1 MIRMKKS
8 AMPTVPAR
16 YLVWA
21 IQLAEARGTDCS
33 DIPGVGGLTRAQ
45 LETPDAMLSQ
55 RQFDAILHRLLVAS
69 AHSDLGFELGMRMHL
84 SSHDLLG
91 YAMLSSPTLDVCM
104 RLAQRYYRLITPN
117 FRLQYQRLGD
127 DVELLFTPMQAMVP
141 ETLYFHEEAIAVAS
155 YRHLCSLLQ
164 RPLAHGRIFL
174 SMPEPRHAARYREL
188 GAVPVQFQS
197 SSLPGVRIVLAAT
210 EMDQHLPLAN
220 ERARATA
227 EHHCRQLM
235 QHVKEESSW
244 KDWVAMM
251 LNAAVDHQPKLDELA
266 GLLNIAGRTL
276 DRYLRKEGTT
286 FRALALEIRNRRAQS
301 MLIEGG
307 LPVSQIAYR
316 LGYTD
321 VANFGHAFRN
331 MNGCSPS
338 AYRQARGALKACAA
352 PSSPC

>member
-1 MIRMKKS
+1 MRKS
-8 AMPTVPAR
+8 ALPTVPAR

-21 IQLAEARGTDCS
+21 MQLAEARATDCS
-33 DIPGVGGLTRAQ
+33 ALPAVGGLTRAQ
-45 LETPDAMLSQ
+45 LEAPDAMVSQ
-55 RQFDAILHRLLVAS
+55 RQFDAMLHRLVLS
-69 AHSDLGFELGMRMHL
+69 GAHSELGFELGMQLNL

-91 YAMLSSPTLDVCM
+91 YALLSSTTLDVCL
-104 RLAQRYYRLITPN
+104 RLTQRYYRLITPS
-117 FRLQYQRLGD
+117 FRLQYQRLGEEA
-127 DVELLFTPMQAMVP
+127 ELLFTPVQPMMP
-141 ETLYFHEEAIAVAS
+141 ETLYFHEEAIAVAT

-164 RPLAHGRIFL
+164 RPLARGRIFL
-174 SMPEPRHAARYREL
+174 SMPQPRHAARYREL
-188 GAVPVQFQS
+188 GGVPVQFQAS
-197 SSLPGVRIVLAAT
+197 ALPGVRIVLAAS
-210 EMDQHLPLAN
+210 ELDLRLPLAN

-235 QHVKEESSW
+235 QHVKQQSSW

-251 LNAAVDHQPKLDELA
+251 LNAAVDCQPKLDELA

-286 FRALALEIRNRRAQS
+286 FRVLALEIRNRRAQALLGDDS
-301 MLIEGG
+301 

-321 VANFGHAFRN
+321 VANFGHAFRA

-338 AYRQARGALKACAA
+338 DYRRARAALKECAA
-352 PSSPC
+352 PSSPS